1 MNDFAEPWW
10 DLNIIGEND
19 PNKNDYEPAYS
30 PDNDPYYTIFG
41 DDDDDSSSSSSSSEL
56 TQVKLPRTYEKSLIT
71 TVGVSSGQTVVLG
84 GMLENSKSKT
94 VKQVPILGDIPLIG
108 WLFRHTETTY
118 MPTNLLIFVT
128 TRIVDGRGREMHK
141 DGLDLADQGGDDAK
155 PAPEAPAN

>member
-1 MNDFAEPWW
+1 M
-10 DLNIIGEND
+10 
-19 PNKNDYEPAYS
+19 
-30 PDNDPYYTIFG
+30 
-41 DDDDDSSSSSSSSEL
+41 
-56 TQVKLPRTYEKSLIT
+56 KLPRTYEKSLVT

-128 TRIVDGRGREMHK
+128 ATVINDRGEYIQVEEK
-141 DGLDLADQGGDDAK
+141 
-155 PAPEAPAN
+155 